1 MYQRLILRI
10 SGKSPHIIISCR
22 WSKPSCVSK
31 LFYSASFLNGKFLRG
46 AITNLFVHITS
57 EIWDL
62 KTQFLFYA
70 NQWFLGV
77 MTTVVRSDVGTGCKG
92 SWQIC
97 CFIVQ
102 RRGGKNRNV
111 HVFPFT
117 FYCFSLLGFCSV
129 NSITCTL
136 KVTVLPVI
144 ALAVATNLF
153 LYSNYAQSM
162 KGIRC
167 DWGQQVVVDS
177 NSQCALLQSW
187 KLSFPIKSSRI
198 WNYWMESTAKIPWY
212 FPSNVSCS
220 VCNYLQNSDLCY
232 LSFVN
237 YWLIKINRLHR
248 GKMPCCKLRNPL
260 FVKNSILHFRGFSQ
274 FTTR

>member
-77 MTTVVRSDVGTGCKG
+77 MTTYAQTYGQGAKALGKCVVSLFKEGEGKIVTYTFFLSD
-92 SWQIC
+92 
-97 CFIVQ
+97 FIA
-102 RRGGKNRNV
+102 
-111 HVFPFT
+111 FP
-117 FYCFSLLGFCSV
+117 CLDFCSV

-198 WNYWMESTAKIPWY
+198 WNYWIEWRVLQRYTDTLI
-212 FPSNVSCS
+212 FS
-220 VCNYLQNSDLCY
+220 V
-232 LSFVN
+232 
-237 YWLIKINRLHR
+237 KR
-248 GKMPCCKLRNPL
+248 KL
-260 FVKNSILHFRGFSQ
+260 
-274 FTTR
+274 

>member
-1 MYQRLILRI
+1 MCIVHVIIKTKQKKPLDFKSSFTKRRYCDFHVKDPI
-10 SGKSPHIIISCR
+10 SSFLMICR

-111 HVFPFT
+111 HVFPFR
-117 FYCFSLLGFCSV
+117 FYCFSLLGFLFRQFDHLYFES
-129 NSITCTL
+129 NSIT
-136 KVTVLPVI
+136 
-144 ALAVATNLF
+144 
-153 LYSNYAQSM
+153 
-162 KGIRC
+162 
-167 DWGQQVVVDS
+167 S
-177 NSQCALLQSW
+177 NSTCSSN
-187 KLSFPIKSSRI
+187 KLI
-198 WNYWMESTAKIPWY
+198 
-212 FPSNVSCS
+212 
-220 VCNYLQNSDLCY
+220 
-232 LSFVN
+232 FVFQ
-237 YWLIKINRLHR
+237 
-248 GKMPCCKLRNPL
+248 LRA
-260 FVKNSILHFRGFSQ
+260 IHERD
-274 FTTR
+274 